1 MKLATARR
9 KSRPR
14 KIILQKTCSPKI
26 YSTIAIFSGND
37 NIHTAITI
45 KNLVLH

>member
-1 MKLATARR
+1 MKLATARI
-9 KSRPR
+9 KSGPR
-14 KIILQKTCSPKI
+14 KIILEKTCSPKI

-37 NIHTAITI
+37 YVQTAITI